1 MRQKLFDPRKGGQVR
16 FLNGQGFKEQMKIL
30 FLLRH
35 AKAASSSDSLR
46 DFDRSLSDQGRK
58 QAERVGKY
66 LKEQNIGLDLVLSS
80 TALRARET
88 TELVLTAAECIS
100 QVRYDQRMYEASRQQ
115 LLEVVSEI
123 EEDKNQVLLVGHN
136 PGLEELQQRL
146 TGRFESMGTGTLA
159 KIAFGASEWAEAA
172 AANSDLNWLFNPQIS
187 S

>member
-1 MRQKLFDPRKGGQVR
+1 
-16 FLNGQGFKEQMKIL
+16 MKNL

-35 AKAASSSDSLR
+35 ARAVSSSDSLR

-66 LKEQNIGLDLVLSS
+66 LKEQNIDLDLVLSS

-88 TELVLTAAECIS
+88 TDFVLTAAECMS
-100 QVRYDQRMYEASRQQ
+100 EVRYDQRIYEASRQQ

-123 EEDKNQVLLVGHN
+123 EDGKNEVLVVGHN
-136 PGLEELQQRL
+136 PGIEELLRQL

-159 KIAFGASEWAEAA
+159 KIATGASQWAEAA
-172 AANSDLNWLFNPQIS
+172 AEKGDLNWLFKPQ
-187 S
+187 

>member
-1 MRQKLFDPRKGGQVR
+1 
-16 FLNGQGFKEQMKIL
+16 MKIL

-35 AKAASSSDSLR
+35 AKAVSSSDSLR

-88 TELVLTAAECIS
+88 TELVLTAAECMS
-100 QVRYDQRMYEASRQQ
+100 EVRYDQRIYEASAQQ

-123 EEDKNQVLLVGHN
+123 ESEKNEVLLVGHN
-136 PGLEELQQRL
+136 PGLQELLTRL
-146 TGRFESMGTGTLA
+146 TGQFESMGTGTLA
-159 KIAFGASEWAEAA
+159 KIVFGATEWTKAA
-172 AANSDLNWLFNPQIS
+172 AEKGDLNWLFKR
-187 S
+187 